1 MHRHSTLLQVQPAM
15 QPYMHKYYSTI
26 RQRMAA
32 EKEEVDQE
40 HGRWASVSSMLGEL
54 QRLQRSSSLTNK
66 LTKFFES
73 DLRV

>member
-32 EKEEVDQE
+32 EKEEVTRTD
-40 HGRWASVSSMLGEL
+40 HRGSV
-54 QRLQRSSSLTNK
+54 R
-66 LTKFFES
+66 
-73 DLRV
+73 LRVRCAGCCEGPVRRSHGGEGQAG